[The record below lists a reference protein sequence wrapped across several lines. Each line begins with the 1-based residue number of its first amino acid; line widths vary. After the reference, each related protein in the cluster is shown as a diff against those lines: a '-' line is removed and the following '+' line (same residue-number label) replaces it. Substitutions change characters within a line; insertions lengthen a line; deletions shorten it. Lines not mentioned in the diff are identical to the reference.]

1 LSSKYSDTDNENC
14 VIYYPGIR
22 GSKDDYKDK
31 GIPISIRISSNKI
44 KGSIENFS
52 ANNLQ
57 KKNKHIQLIEYDT
70 IQLLILHLKQKMAF

>member
-1 LSSKYSDTDNENC
+1 M
-14 VIYYPGIR
+14 YYPGIR

-31 GIPISIRISSNKI
+31 DIPISIRISSNKI

-57 KKNKHIQLIEYDT
+57 KK
-70 IQLLILHLKQKMAF
+70 KQTHSIN